1 MKNSLRKCEA
11 YANIGLWKGS
21 IMPDESTTPVM
32 PPVVDDVAGGAV
44 SPSDSAAMGDGGA
57 VASDD
62 AYSAGGG
69 TAVSAAP
76 AQNTSVDDAIMNSP
90 AVVTPL
96 APEAEPAPQAATADI
111 PAEVARKIGE
121 SHNVLIAISSD
132 PSVDELAAAI
142 GLSIYLDKLG
152 KRATAIYSG
161 STPNALEFLK
171 PEETFEATADTLQD
185 FVIALNKDKA
195 DHLRYKL
202 DGDYVKIYIT
212 PYRHRLS
219 EEDLDFSY
227 GDYNVDLVLAL
238 DVANGIDL
246 DEALR
251 EHGRIMHDAVIIN
264 ITTGNPGRF
273 GEIEWSDKK
282 SSSVS
287 EMIARLLYS
296 INGAKIEKE
305 EATAFL
311 TGIVAATNRFSNA
324 GTTPDTM
331 RMASRLMESGANQQ
345 LISKNITPDMD
356 NEMFSLGGMSNELA
370 TEVKDGDPTKL
381 DIGHGNEKGVDES
394 KEVSDTITEKEST
407 LLDDLKAAE
416 AGLAGAGAETTPE
429 IAAQPPK
436 IEGGDDLAMGGGD
449 DSGLLQVAEGADD
462 GVTNEVAEGVDDG
475 AVGIDNAGGANDVP
489 VEGVGGSGAT
499 DGALGGATSGES
511 SGVTDNVVGN
521 EGIASEQAE
530 KVLTPSSDF
539 SVESVDAGA
548 DKYSKMLEDA
558 LADINSATAPMNT
571 TIASGANDSGVGTG
585 MAVGEKTAGMAPATD
600 AMEAAAPMDNPAA
613 SFAPSVPSNPE
624 INGVPSINYMP
635 MPGDEVLPPPPAPPI
650 DMSSPAVTPSVA
662 DTNAGME
669 VGTSAPNVNVGSGV
683 GSGVAAVG
691 TELPAVDETG
701 MTGGAGTAGV
711 ASPEPV
717 APAAPAQASDPT
729 AFKIPGM

>member
-1 MKNSLRKCEA
+1 
-11 YANIGLWKGS
+11 
-21 IMPDESTTPVM
+21 MPDESTTPVM

-44 SPSDSAAMGDGGA
+44 SPSDSVAMGDGGA

-264 ITTGNPGRF
+264 ITTGNPGKF

-287 EMIARLLYS
+287 EMIARLLYG
-296 INGAKIEKE
+296 INDAKIEKE

-356 NEMFSLGGMSNELA
+356 NEMFSLGGVSNELA
-370 TEVKDGDPTKL
+370 AEVKDGDPTKL

-429 IAAQPPK
+429 IAAQPLK

-449 DSGLLQVAEGADD
+449 GSGLLQVAEGADD
-462 GVTNEVAEGVDDG
+462 GETSEVAEGVQGGDATAGGVTNEVAEGVDDA
-475 AVGIDNAGGANDVP
+475 AVGTDNAGGASDVP
-489 VEGVGGSGAT
+489 VEGAGGSGAT

-511 SGVTDNVVGN
+511 GGVTDNVVGN

-558 LADINSATAPMNT
+558 LADINSAAAPMDT

-585 MAVGEKTAGMAPATD
+585 MAVGENTAGMAPATD
-600 AMEAAAPMDNPAA
+600 TMGAAAPMDNPAA
-613 SFAPSVPSNPE
+613 SIAPSVPSNPE

-662 DTNAGME
+662 DTNAGVG
-669 VGTSAPNVNVGSGV
+669 VGTSAPNVSVGSGV
-683 GSGVAAVG
+683 GSGAAAFG
-691 TELPAVDETG
+691 AELPAVDETG
-701 MTGGAGTAGV
+701 MTGGVGTAGV

>member
-1 MKNSLRKCEA
+1 MTWLHYIAFSLKCKELMKNSLRKCEA
-11 YANIGLWKGS
+11 YANIGLWKGF

-44 SPSDSAAMGDGGA
+44 SPSDSVAMGDGGA

-69 TAVSAAP
+69 AAASAAP

-111 PAEVARKIGE
+111 PTEVARKIGE

-161 STPNALEFLK
+161 ATPNALEFLK

-287 EMIARLLYS
+287 EMIARLLYG
-296 INGAKIEKE
+296 INGTKIEKE

-331 RMASRLMESGANQQ
+331 RVASRLMESGANQQ

-356 NEMFSLGGMSNELA
+356 NEMFSLGGASNELA

-429 IAAQPPK
+429 IAAQPLK
-436 IEGGDDLAMGGGD
+436 IEEGDDSAMDGGD
-449 DSGLLQVAEGADD
+449 DSGLLQVAEGADNGETNEVAEGVQGGD
-462 GVTNEVAEGVDDG
+462 ATAGGVTNEVAEGVDDA
-475 AVGIDNAGGANDVP
+475 AVGTDNAGGANDVP
-489 VEGVGGSGAT
+489 VEKAGGSDAT
-499 DGALGGATSGES
+499 DGVLGGAASGES
-511 SGVTDNVVGN
+511 GGVTDNVVGN

-558 LADINSATAPMNT
+558 LADINSAA
-571 TIASGANDSGVGTG
+571 AS
-585 MAVGEKTAGMAPATD
+585 
-600 AMEAAAPMDNPAA
+600 MDNPAA
-613 SFAPSVPSNPE
+613 SIAPSVPSNPE

-669 VGTSAPNVNVGSGV
+669 VGTSAPNVNVGSGA
-683 GSGVAAVG
+683 GSGAAAFG
-691 TELPAVDETG
+691 TELPAVDGTG
-701 MTGGAGTAGV
+701 MTGGVGTAGV